1 MVLDRLNKAA
11 GVMTQGEFKIRV
23 ACTATS
29 DTQPDV
35 IALTEILNP

>member
-11 GVMTQGEFKIRV
+11 GAMTQSEFTIRV

-29 DTQPDV
+29 DIKPDV
-35 IALTEILNP
+35 IASTEILNL